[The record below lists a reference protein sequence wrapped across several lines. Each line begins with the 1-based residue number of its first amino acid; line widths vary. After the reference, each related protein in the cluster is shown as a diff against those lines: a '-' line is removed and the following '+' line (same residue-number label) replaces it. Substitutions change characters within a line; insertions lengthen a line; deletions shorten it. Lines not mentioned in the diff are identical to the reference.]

1 MKRREPPDAQPITYA
16 VGYGKPPVATR
27 FQKGT
32 SGNPN
37 GRPKKTAAT
46 PIDLRS
52 DSFADLFLRII
63 EQPVT
68 IREGD
73 QTREITMYEA
83 VSRAIFKSAIGGNNR
98 AQRQVVELHDI
109 AVAERNAKLARRNEV
124 ARLYVDICREE
135 TADCARR
142 KLPLP
147 RHVPHPD
154 DIVIADG
161 EPPRFTGPVTEE
173 DADRLDIAHRLAKA
187 LMLQSF
193 WEEER
198 MPINSETGR
207 QPPSIAGIHFEALN
221 ARLPIRMRTSFDEML
236 LQWAQFD
243 RLSARGKRVAI
254 TRAWQEVAPDLRPS
268 FKVSTRGA
276 HVLAALGA
284 NLEKLA
290 IGLRYADL
298 STTS

>member
-1 MKRREPPDAQPITYA
+1 MKRREPPDTLPTNYA

-27 FQKGT
+27 FQKGK

-37 GRPKKTAAT
+37 GRPRKTASA
-46 PIDLRS
+46 PIGSNS

-73 QTREITMYEA
+73 QAREIAMFEA
-83 VSRAIFKSAIGGNNR
+83 VSRSIVKSAIAGNNR
-98 AQRQVVELHDI
+98 AQRQVVELHDV
-109 AVAERNAKLARRNEV
+109 AVAERSAKLAQRNEV
-124 ARLYVDICREE
+124 ARLYIKICREE
-135 TADCARR
+135 TTECERR

-154 DIVIADG
+154 DIVINDG
-161 EPPRFTGPVTEE
+161 EPLKFTGPMTEE
-173 DADRLDIAHRLAKA
+173 DADKLDMAHRMAKA
-187 LMLQSF
+187 LMLHSF

-198 MPINSETGR
+198 MPINPETGR
-207 QPPSIAGIHFEALN
+207 QPPSIAGIHFEVLN
-221 ARLPIRMRTSFDEML
+221 AKLPTRMRNSVEEML

-243 RLSARGKRVAI
+243 RLRAREKRAAI

-290 IGLRYADL
+290 VGLRFTDL